1 MLMAIMA
8 KLEKYLFPGFL
19 FFFEVVFLVL
29 FGLLVKYDE
38 RGAPD
43 HERAA
48 AEAFAEENGGTD
60 GFVRELESTL
70 STTKVYPC
78 ELLVASYL
86 LTLDLSTLAAAGF
99 LHIKLL

>member
-1 MLMAIMA
+1 MFMTIMA

-43 HERAA
+43 AELAA
-48 AEAFAEENGGTD
+48 AARFVENNGGGNSE
-60 GFVRELESTL
+60 GFVRELKSTL

-78 ELLVASYL
+78 ELP
-86 LTLDLSTLAAAGF
+86 
-99 LHIKLL
+99 